1 MYVYIVVAALMA
13 CLDFPPS
20 AESGEVT
27 GPPVGTWR
35 VLDVID
41 GPASSRDG
49 TTVQISGKRLVVTGG
64 EEKEEYVIV
73 RIIPTQ
79 GLTAI
84 DLRAHGRTYR
94 GIYQQ
99 EGNRLRIC
107 VQFWT
112 EGNAKTSVRP
122 GSFKDADRTKVFGPT
137 LYLLELSSQG

>member
-1 MYVYIVVAALMA
+1 MYGFIVLAALMA
-13 CLDFPPS
+13 CLDVPRS
-20 AESGEVT
+20 AEMGEVT

-41 GPASSRDG
+41 GPASSREG
-49 TTVQISGKRLVVTGG
+49 KTVQISGKRLVFTGG

-73 RIIPTQ
+73 RITPTK
-79 GLTAI
+79 GLAAI
-84 DLRAHGRTYR
+84 DLRAQGRTYR

-99 EGNRLRIC
+99 EGNRLRMC

-122 GSFKDADRTKVFGPT
+122 KSFKEADRTKVFGPT
-137 LYLLELSSQG
+137 LYLLELR